1 MVFLGVSLELFMV
14 YLNDKYQ
21 KEIVKIAQEIDE
33 IEVSEEISEEEKVY
47 IINQLYARDKRVDK
61 KRKRTNIVFSAC
73 GAIIILLGVL
83 NLF

>member
-1 MVFLGVSLELFMV
+1 MVFLGVSLELFMI

-21 KEIVKIAQEIDE
+21 KELVRIAQEIDE
-33 IEVSEEISEEEKVY
+33 VEVSEEISEDQKVY
-47 IINQLYARDKRVDK
+47 VINQLYAIDKRLDK
-61 KRKRTNIVFSAC
+61 KRKKTNIVFSAC